1 MAKIT
6 EKRLYRVPAVSF
18 IADGTSLGELFIP
31 DSSIFTVGHIVSI
44 KSNAQPFRR
53 LKVKRIPNANIV
65 ILGEETTPIHQHSD
79 ISAYLVADMAY
90 IEAEEQNR
98 PPIPQQ
104 EIERH
109 TYDEEPVVARRVT
122 LVDKLGN
129 KYDGANRLPVEATV
143 TIGSIGT
150 PIIYNPTAILANTE
164 YSQIIPDNTG
174 RITIGARN
182 NAKLQI
188 AYSPS
193 TSTQFLT
200 VWPGNIYEVN
210 GVKLVG
216 KTLYF
221 QSTKPNTII
230 EIEAW
235 IP

>member
-6 EKRLYRVPAVSF
+6 EKRLYRVPPQSF
-18 IADGTSLGELFIP
+18 IADGTVLGEISIA
-31 DSSIFTVGHIVSI
+31 DSSIFTVGHIVSV
-44 KSNAQPFRR
+44 KSNTQPFKRF
-53 LKVKRIPNANIV
+53 KVKRIPSSNII
-65 ILGEETTPIHQHSD
+65 ILGEENTPIQQHSD
-79 ISAYLVADMAY
+79 LSAYLIADMAY
-90 IEAEEQNR
+90 VEAEEQNR

-109 TYDEEPVVARRVT
+109 TYEEEPVVARRVT

-129 KYDGANRLPVEATV
+129 KFDGANRLPVEATV

-150 PIIYNPTAILANTE
+150 PIIYNPVALLANTE
-164 YSQIIPDNTG
+164 YSQVIPDNTG
-174 RITIGARN
+174 RITVAARN

-193 TSTQFLT
+193 TGTQFLT

-210 GVKLVG
+210 GIKLVG

-221 QSTKPNTII
+221 QSTKANTIL